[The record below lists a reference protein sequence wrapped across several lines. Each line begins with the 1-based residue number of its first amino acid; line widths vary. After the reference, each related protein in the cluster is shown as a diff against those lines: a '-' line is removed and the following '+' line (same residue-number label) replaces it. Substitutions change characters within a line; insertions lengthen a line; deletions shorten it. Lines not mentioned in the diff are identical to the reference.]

1 MGESG
6 GAGVG
11 ELHSGEQWVIGAGLL
26 LYNEPFGRGAHR
38 RDLPMYISTRKVR
51 GDIYFLHT
59 GISYVRND
67 AITTLGC
74 VFFPPSTAA
83 NLTLRDIR
91 NQRGGCQIGV
101 GGYDFFSFLFLISFR
116 RGLLFAQ
123 SMFIHGAVAAFTPR

>member
-74 VFFPPSTAA
+74 VFFPPIDCRKSDT
-83 NLTLRDIR
+83 TGHS
-91 NQRGGCQIGV
+91 QPKRGLPNWCRGIC
-101 GGYDFFSFLFLISFR
+101 FFFFLFLIPFR